1 MKKKISKDQILKN
14 IYKNIDY
21 FNLSLNKKK
30 KIIKKRN
37 YEIIGKKSKLD
48 SLDLVIFFTQ
58 LENSFKKEFKI
69 NVKLLD
75 IFFSLNEKKKLK
87 DLNSIIKIIEKQK

>member
-30 KIIKKRN
+30 K
-37 YEIIGKKSKLD
+37 
-48 SLDLVIFFTQ
+48 
-58 LENSFKKEFKI
+58 
-69 NVKLLD
+69 
-75 IFFSLNEKKKLK
+75 
-87 DLNSIIKIIEKQK
+87 